1 MIKKLNL
8 NESEDYTNENYLNE
22 DSIDDILPNRT
33 YVIPDVPQDY
43 IYDTIEYGK
52 SIGLKQNQFSYD
64 SDIEELVITYSGYD
78 RTGYEKCVDVRN
90 WLLDL
95 MEEEGYQ
102 YDECTECVG
111 AKTTYEEN
119 ITDEYTGSYTMDLSK
134 QYNDRVIDGFV
145 DYVCDYV
152 EDSDYIG
159 IYIYDTQ
166 YDKTALK
173 LTFLFESDNNMPIT
187 DLDDI
192 YDVFDTAVKCA
203 VEEGMLISYMDNS
216 ITESSDWRTNPN
228 RLNDVE
234 DVFVN
239 DIFVDKRG
247 NRVKVLKVNKEDFT
261 IKNIDTGV
269 ISRIRKDY
277 LINRFELTDDF
288 AECFPCKTSYV
299 NEKISDKDYSQS
311 KKGIAYKVFEF
322 KNGKLYPPMVAN
334 AGNSATPTGVWLDA
348 EPGEFVEID
357 GLQRV
362 VQRGAKGD
370 KLRQRIANLDELDP
384 EERKKEVKRIKGSTL
399 AYRPGWHLGD
409 EPRAAQ
415 FDREASWEVL
425 DELPEGVKISGN
437 VTNEDA
443 LAKKGTPGNIGKYF
457 YIKSTGQ
464 YAHIIGDNGQ
474 VFFPYDFVWAECE
487 YVADID
493 YQDEAMSYGYKKG
506 KKFQHSFAGLPK
518 VPEGGSYKYRTN
530 PRPDTVPWVITG
542 AIKVTK
548 LLDDYDVQ
556 QILGSSAP
564 ERQGGNKTL
573 VEMGLKQIN

>member
-1 MIKKLNL
+1 MIRKLHL
-8 NESEDYTNENYLNE
+8 NESEDYTNESYLNE
-22 DSIDDILPNRT
+22 DSIDDILPDRT
-33 YVIPDVPQDY
+33 YVIPDVPEDFL
-43 IYDTIEYGK
+43 YDVIEYGK
-52 SIGLKQNQFSYD
+52 SVGLKQNQFSYD
-64 SDIEELVITYSGYD
+64 GDAEELVITYSGYD

-102 YDECTECVG
+102 YDECVV
-111 AKTTYEEN
+111 A
-119 ITDEYTGSYTMDLSK
+119 
-134 QYNDRVIDGFV
+134 
-145 DYVCDYV
+145 
-152 EDSDYIG
+152 
-159 IYIYDTQ
+159 
-166 YDKTALK
+166 
-173 LTFLFESDNNMPIT
+173 
-187 DLDDI
+187 
-192 YDVFDTAVKCA
+192 
-203 VEEGMLISYMDNS
+203 
-216 ITESSDWRTNPN
+216 ESSDWRTNPN

-239 DIFVDKRG
+239 DIFVNKRG
-247 NRVKVLKVNKEDFT
+247 NRVKVLKVNKDDFT

-269 ISRIRKDY
+269 TSRIRKDY
-277 LINRFELTDDF
+277 LINKFELADDF

-370 KLRQRIANLDELDP
+370 KLRQRIANLDKLDP

-437 VTNEDA
+437 VTNEDT
-443 LAKKGTPGNIGKYF
+443 LAKKSTPGNIGKYF

-464 YAHIIGDNGQ
+464 YAHIIGGNGQ

-506 KKFQHSFAGLPK
+506 KKFQHSLAGLPK
-518 VPEGGSYKYRTN
+518 VPEDGSYKYRTN

-564 ERQGGNKTL
+564 ERQGGDKTL
-573 VEMGLKQIN
+573 AEMGLKQI